1 MQLPLFL
8 FDPFMHNQYKVKSK
22 TIFWGLAACLCLF
35 ITLQNTAKGKNHK
48 QFFKLLTDY
57 QDTTKAKKKKD
68 TLPPGKDTLLKI
80 RHDTGSG
87 RIDTTSL
94 VDSLKPKIDTIN
106 ISKDSLDAPVNYTA
120 EDSGVLII
128 PSKQFILYGK
138 ATTDY
143 KDMKLEAN
151 TIIYDQQTNLITAYG
166 GSDTSHDPLNLPK
179 LTQAGSSSISDTIRF
194 NMKTQRGLVKNTYY
208 QEGEMFV
215 QARVLKKVS
224 KDVAFGYYNR
234 FTTCNLDTPHFAF
247 RAKKVKI
254 INNRFAIS
262 GPAYPEFE
270 GVPLPIG
277 IPFGIFPLYRGRHS
291 GLLPPQFTS
300 SQDFGLGL
308 EGLGYYKVIN
318 DNWDVTTRSNIYT
331 YGGWSLNINPK
342 YYKRYKY
349 NGALTLSI
357 QKTKLLNRT
366 GTTTDEFTTNQ
377 SFNIT
382 WSHSM
387 DNRARPGT
395 SFSASVNAGSTK
407 YNTYVTNNLTRNFQN
422 QMSSSITYGKVWGDG
437 KYNLTVSAN
446 HNQNN
451 NLRLV
456 NLNVPTINFTAN
468 TFYPF
473 QKKEQVGT
481 PKWYEKLGIQYTGT
495 TLSQISFYDS
505 AVSLRKLLDTAQ
517 WGAEHNIPISLTLP
531 ALGPILLSPSISYS
545 ERWYGQKILKTW
557 DDKNDTLLTHYQ
569 RGFFTAREVSFGLS
583 ANTRIFGTYNFGS
596 TKLRHEVKPFISANY
611 KPDLA
616 KQYYYNVRVDTG
628 KNSIQRLSMFQ
639 GGLIGSYSEGRFG
652 GFNFGIDN
660 LFEMKVR
667 DKKDTSGE
675 DGGYK
680 KIRLIDGLGING
692 GYNFFADSLKWSP
705 ISISFRST
713 LFNNVNITGSTSID
727 PYDVDSLGRRVDKLL
742 WKKGSLGRITSGNI
756 ALSTSLKSKSK
767 DGKTDDQRLAEDQD
781 QTLTPEEQQR
791 ALEYVRQNPAEFV
804 DFNTPWDLQISFA
817 LSFSRSLSADFKKY
831 ITQINSN
838 VSLNGN
844 YSLTDKWKIGGNSY
858 FDFKTRKVQTLTMFI
873 TREMHCWQLAINV
886 TPIGPYR
893 SFNFTINPKSGI
905 LRDLKINRSRFYY
918 NQ

>member
-1 MQLPLFL
+1 MR
-8 FDPFMHNQYKVKSK
+8 NCYIVKSRT
-22 TIFWGLAACLCLF
+22 TIWGLLACLCLF
-35 ITLQNTAKGKNHK
+35 ITLQNTAKGKNRK

-57 QDTTKAKKKKD
+57 QDTTKVKKGKDSAIVKD
-68 TLPPGKDTLLKI
+68 TVLKI
-80 RHDTGSG
+80 RHDTGTSSLDTTRLG
-87 RIDTTSL
+87 DSLKQRIDTLT
-94 VDSLKPKIDTIN
+94 

-151 TIIYDQQTNLITAYG
+151 TISYDQQTNLITAYG
-166 GSDTSHDPLNLPK
+166 GTDTSHDPLNLPK
-179 LTQAGSSSISDTIRF
+179 MTQAGSSSISDTIRF

-215 QARVLKKVS
+215 QAKILKKVN
-224 KDVAFGYYNR
+224 KDVAFGYR
-234 FTTCNLDTPHFAF
+234 TKFTTCNLDTPHFAF
-247 RAKKVKI
+247 RTRKVKI
-254 INNRFAIS
+254 INNRFAVS
-262 GPAYPEFE
+262 GPAFPEFE
-270 GVPLPIG
+270 GVPLPVG
-277 IPFGIFPLYRGRHS
+277 IPFGIYPLYRGRHS
-291 GLLPPQFTS
+291 GLLPPQFTAS
-300 SQDFGLGL
+300 EDFGLGL

-318 DNWDVTTRSNIYT
+318 DYWDITTRSNIYT

-349 NGALTLSI
+349 NGALTLAI
-357 QKTKLLNRT
+357 QRTKLLNRT
-366 GTTTDEFTTNQ
+366 ASVNVVDEFTTNQ

-407 YNTYVTNNLTRNFQN
+407 YNTYVTNNVTRNFQN
-422 QMSSSITYGKVWGDG
+422 QMSSSITYGKIWGDG

-451 NLRLV
+451 SLGLV
-456 NLNVPTINFTAN
+456 NLNVPTVNFTAN

-495 TLSQISFYDS
+495 TLTQISFYDS
-505 AVSLRKLLDTAQ
+505 AFSLRKLLDTAQ

-531 ALGPILLSPSISYS
+531 ALGPILLSPSVSYAQ
-545 ERWYGQKILKTW
+545 RWYGQKIIRQWRTNGK
-557 DDKNDTLLTHYQ
+557 KDTLMTNYD
-569 RGFFTAREVSFGLS
+569 RGFFTANEVSFGMS
-583 ANTRIFGTYNFGS
+583 ANTRIFGTYNLGS

-611 KPDLA
+611 KPDLV
-616 KQYYYNVRVDTG
+616 KQYYDSVQVDSAG
-628 KNSIQRLSMFQ
+628 HKRLLSQFE
-639 GGLIGSYSEGRFG
+639 GGVIGAFSQGRFG

-667 DKKDTSGE
+667 DKKDTTGE
-675 DGGYK
+675 NGGYK
-680 KIRLIDGLGING
+680 KVRLIDGLGITG
-692 GYNFFADSLKWSP
+692 GYNFFADSLKWSTM
-705 ISISFRST
+705 SVTFRST
-713 LFNNVNITGSTSID
+713 LFNNINITGSTSID
-727 PYDVDSLGRRVDKLL
+727 PYDVDSLGNRINKLL
-742 WKKGSLGRITSGNI
+742 WKKGSIGRITSGNLAI
-756 ALSTSLKSKSK
+756 STSLKSKSK
-767 DGKTDDQRLAEDQD
+767 DGKDDKQRLDEQQD
-781 QTLTPEEQQR
+781 ETLTPEEQQR
-791 ALEYVRQNPAEFV
+791 SLDYVRQNPAEFV
-804 DFNTPWDLQISFA
+804 DFDIPWNVQLSFA
-817 LSFSRSLSADFKKY
+817 LSFSRSLSRDFTKY
-831 ITQINSN
+831 VTQVNSN
-838 VSLNGN
+838 VSINGDF
-844 YSLTDKWKIGGNSY
+844 SLTEKWKIGGNTY

-873 TREMHCWQLAINV
+873 TREMHCWQMAINV